1 MKFKNVTIENFGT
14 LSSADVRLDERG
26 LVLVQ
31 GDNAR
36 NSSADSNGAGK
47 STVFEA
53 ISWCLFGKTAKGQT
67 GDSVINWAAGK
78 NCVVHVELEDQ
89 DAVYTIT
96 RGRKHKTFK
105 SKLHVSMEIKS
116 TGAVTDLTKG
126 TDKLTQEDVVQ
137 ILGCSHEVFVGAVY
151 AGQEQMPDLPGMT
164 DSKLKVLIEEAAG
177 ITVLDQSYKIAR
189 QELTEATQR
198 CEKQRRLIEAAE
210 AVKLRADDRFQD
222 AKVSEGRWDAERDA
236 RIIDLETK
244 SRTLLRDAKS
254 YKVQLDGLKSK
265 EEIETQKRLNK
276 SKMDRHEAEKTKLAD
291 LVRAE
296 QTALN
301 TASNIKTTAENLK
314 SSVIDKRAEL
324 AELEDHLGKP
334 CTSCARPHTEESL
347 GKAIEAKRKEIAAAV
362 TDTKRQIER
371 YKEAVSEAQSAS
383 HSVEEF
389 KSSMTD
395 LSEAVALSEKLTDQ
409 LTKVHDVTNDYRSAL
424 MRAKEITQ
432 SIKDERAMVNPYI
445 QDKKERAVAAK
456 KARDDLNKTSD
467 DIKPLNEAVEIA
479 EHVVSV
485 YSPKGVRAH
494 ILDTVTPYLNERT
507 AHYLGALTDGEIQAV
522 WQTISLTAKGEA
534 RENFKISVTG
544 DDGKGTFVDLSG
556 GEKRKV
562 RIACALALQDLVSTR
577 ASKSLDLFIADE
589 IDDALDTSG
598 LERLMGILDEKARER
613 GSVFIISHSDLRDWV
628 SNVMTVK
635 KDTTSS
641 TVVSA

>member
-1 MKFKNVTIENFGT
+1 MKFRNVTIENFGT
-14 LSSADVRLDERG
+14 LSMADVKLDERG

-53 ISWCLFGKTAKGQT
+53 ISWCLYGKTAKGQT

-78 NCVVHVELEDQ
+78 NCVVHVELED
-89 DAVYTIT
+89 DGTTYKIT
-96 RGRKHKTFK
+96 RGRKHKDFK
-105 SKLHVSMEIKS
+105 SKLHVKMERN
-116 TGAVTDLTKG
+116 GWFTDLTKG

-189 QELTEATQR
+189 QELTEAVQR
-198 CEKQRRLIEAAE
+198 CEKQERLIEAAE
-210 AVKLRADDRFQD
+210 ATKLRADDRFQD
-222 AKVSEGRWDAERDA
+222 SKVAEGRWEAQRDA

-254 YKVQLDGLKSK
+254 YKVQLDTLKST

-276 SKMDRHEAEKTKLAD
+276 SKMDRHESEKAKLAD
-291 LVRAE
+291 LVKAE
-296 QTALN
+296 QIALN

-347 GKAIEAKRKEIAAAV
+347 GKAIEAKRKEISAAV
-362 TDTKRQIER
+362 TSTKQEIER
-371 YKEAVSEAQSAS
+371 YKEAVSQAQSAS
-383 HSVEEF
+383 QSVEAF

-395 LSEAVALSEKLTDQ
+395 LSEAVALSEQ
-409 LTKVHDVTNDYRSAL
+409 LTAQLSKVEKVKSDYRSAL
-424 MRAKEITQ
+424 ERAKEITQ
-432 SIKDERAMVNPYI
+432 SIKDERAMVNPNTEE
-445 QDKKERAVAAK
+445 KLERAKASK
-456 KARDDLNKTSD
+456 KAREDLNKLSD
-467 DIKPLNEAVEIA
+467 AIKPLREDVEIA

-507 AHYLGALTDGEIQAV
+507 AHYLGALTDGDIQAV